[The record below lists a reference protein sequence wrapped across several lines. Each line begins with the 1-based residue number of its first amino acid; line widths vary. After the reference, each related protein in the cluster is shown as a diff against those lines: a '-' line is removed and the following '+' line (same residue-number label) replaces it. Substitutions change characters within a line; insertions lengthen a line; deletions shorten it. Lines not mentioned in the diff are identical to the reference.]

1 MANNT
6 EIWIIDTKAGKL
18 TFFLLMM
25 IFGLFSYEIIG
36 SDKSEAEFLLG
47 VPFKANHTVAGLTE
61 ILTEKGIFVVDSP
74 ISLLYDKRLSLK
86 TETYTTPFFAN
97 KRTKHYICQQ
107 DSCIEIEGVLLS
119 NLEGK
124 SNWKY

>member
-1 MANNT
+1 MSNNT

-47 VPFKANHTVAGLTE
+47 VPFKATHTVSGLTE
-61 ILTEKGIFVVDSP
+61 ILTEKGTFVVDSP

-86 TETYTTPFFAN
+86 TETYTSPIFAH

-107 DSCIEIEGVLLS
+107 DNCIEIEGVLLS
-119 NLEGK
+119 KLEG
-124 SNWKY
+124 